1 MFAVV
6 FVLYYLDNVEQASK
20 AMIDHDVVIATGLAA
35 LIAAVAIVFA
45 VVMFRY

>member
-1 MFAVV
+1 MT
-6 FVLYYLDNVEQASK
+6 DR
-20 AMIDHDVVIATGLAA
+20 DVVIATGLAA